1 MNTLTINISD
11 IIRAIHAHTAL
22 MAVGARNKAPLTI
35 PAILHDDHDNLLAIA
50 ARDAAAI
57 LCPQLLDAGITG
69 VEYSG
74 QPPAITFRLRDN
86 APDTALLRPPIE
98 QAIKYMVL
106 HIAYQA
112 AGLSNDFRLIAG
124 ETVRALPTAFTPAAI
139 ERWP

>member
-22 MAVGARNKAPLTI
+22 MAVGARNKAPQTI

-50 ARDAAAI
+50 ARDAAAM
-57 LCPQLLDAGITG
+57 LCPQLHDAGITG
-69 VEYSG
+69 IEYSDS
-74 QPPAITFRLRDN
+74 PPAITFLLSGH
-86 APDTALLRPPIE
+86 APDQALLRPPIV

-106 HIAYQA
+106 HIAYRA
-112 AGLSNDFRLIAG
+112 AGLSDDFRLIAA
-124 ETVRALPTAFTPAAI
+124 ETVRSLPSAFTHATI